1 MTPHPAQLVAALH
14 EAVTKALAM
23 IREAHAAECAARKKF
38 WTGGVPTSED
48 LHAVAVHVAA
58 RLKTT
63 PEIVKATV
71 AGTDRNPTL
80 SPKDH

>member
-1 MTPHPAQLVAALH
+1 MISAAVLDLH
-14 EAVTKALAM
+14 IRAAVLRT

-38 WTGGVPTSED
+38 WIGGVPTSHD

-63 PEIVKATV
+63 PDAVKAAV
-71 AGTDRNPTL
+71 ADQ
-80 SPKDH
+80 D